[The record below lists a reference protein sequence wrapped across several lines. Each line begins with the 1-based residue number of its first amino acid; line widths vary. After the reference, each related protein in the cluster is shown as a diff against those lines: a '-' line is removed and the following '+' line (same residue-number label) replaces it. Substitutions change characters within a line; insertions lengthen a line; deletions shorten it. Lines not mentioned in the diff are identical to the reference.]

1 MTTQTKR
8 LQVIADLFKKRRTE
22 LKLSQGDV
30 AAGVRALLGEGAA
43 FTQQSYAAIEQGK
56 TKHSKYLAQIARVL
70 GIPPQAVDPAQ
81 PGPNLVRDTSIPYS
95 SEAVVVADAGRKL
108 PVIGSV
114 AAGAW
119 CEAIDNLQPG
129 DAEEWIDAPGPVG
142 PNAFVLRIE
151 GFSMH
156 NPTESVSF
164 TDGDKVVIDPSREA
178 QSGDFVV
185 AKLISSNSV
194 TFKRLR
200 HEDGQWFLEAIN
212 PDWKP
217 RYIHVTEEW
226 HICGRAMWKVQ
237 QL

>member
-1 MTTQTKR
+1 MNTQTERKR
-8 LQVIADLFKKRRTE
+8 VIADLLTKRRNE
-22 LKLSQGDV
+22 LKLSQGEV
-30 AAGVRALLGEGAA
+30 ASRVRALLGGAA
-43 FTQQSYAAIEQGK
+43 FTQQSYAAIESGK

-70 GIPPQAVDPAQ
+70 GIPPQAIDPVGLGLDPTQEA
-81 PGPNLVRDTSIPYS
+81 S
-95 SEAVVVADAGRKL
+95 SQYGGAILIGQAERKL

-119 CEAIDNLQPG
+119 CEAVDNFHPG
-129 DAEEWIDAPGPVG
+129 DADEWIDAPGPVG

-156 NPTESVSF
+156 NPNNPISF
-164 TDGDKVVIDPSREA
+164 NDGDKVVIDPSREA
-178 QSGDFVV
+178 TPGDFVV
-185 AKLISSNSV
+185 AKLTSSNSV

-200 HEDGQWFLEAIN
+200 QEDGMWFLEALN

-217 RYIHVTEEW
+217 RYIQLTEEW
-226 HICGRAMWKVQ
+226 QICGRGMWKVQ

>member
-1 MTTQTKR
+1 MTTQTQR
-8 LQVIADLFKKRRTE
+8 QQVIADLFKKRRTE
-22 LKLSQGDV
+22 LGMSQGDV
-30 AAGVRALLGEGAA
+30 AAGVRALLGGAA
-43 FTQQSYAAIEQGK
+43 FTQQSYAAIEAGK
-56 TKHSKYLAQIARVL
+56 TKHSKYLPQIARVL
-70 GIPPQAVDPAQ
+70 GIPPQAVDPAS
-81 PGPNLVRDTSIPYS
+81 PGPKLVRDVSIPYGATA
-95 SEAVVVADAGRKL
+95 AVIGEAGRKL

-119 CEAIDNLQPG
+119 CEAIDTFHPG
-129 DAEEWIDAPGPVG
+129 DAEEWIEAPGPVG

-156 NPTESVSF
+156 NPTDPVSF
-164 TDGDKVVIDPSREA
+164 TDGDKVVIDPSKEA
-178 QSGDFVV
+178 KTGDFVV
-185 AKLISSNSV
+185 AKLVNSNSV

-200 HEDGQWFLEAIN
+200 QEDGQWYLEAIN

-217 RYIHVTEEW
+217 RYIHLAEEW